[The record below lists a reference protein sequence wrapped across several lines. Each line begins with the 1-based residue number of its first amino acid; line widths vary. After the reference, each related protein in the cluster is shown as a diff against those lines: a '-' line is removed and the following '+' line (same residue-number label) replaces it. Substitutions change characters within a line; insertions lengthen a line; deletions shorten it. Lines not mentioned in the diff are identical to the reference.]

1 MVMVALCNLSETT
14 QNTILHTT
22 PGQRGRAGEED
33 NTQRTEDNSFVY
45 CCFFSSS
52 NSIHAFIGTAN
63 ASIVCF
69 VQINL
74 IKIYCNITPEKILDL
89 SGKDCLFRNFHLF
102 SFCKIASFGVFT
114 NRNRP
119 WQNWAK
125 SVLRVIKDFFRRWS
139 LALQYIVLS
148 PTCKI

>member
-1 MVMVALCNLSETT
+1 MVALCNLSETT

-63 ASIVCF
+63 ALIVCF
-69 VQINL
+69 VCTDKSNKNL
-74 IKIYCNITPEKILDL
+74 L
-89 SGKDCLFRNFHLF
+89 
-102 SFCKIASFGVFT
+102 
-114 NRNRP
+114 
-119 WQNWAK
+119 
-125 SVLRVIKDFFRRWS
+125 
-139 LALQYIVLS
+139 
-148 PTCKI
+148 